1 MSDGFQGWPE
11 EAQRFFLGLQLDN
24 SKAYFEANR
33 ATYLQCVRGP
43 MEALLASV
51 EAEFGTGKIFRPNR
65 DIRFSADKSPYKT
78 EVSGVCDGG
87 YVSLSARGLFSATGW
102 WQVEKPQLE
111 RYRAA
116 VADDQSGSQ
125 LAEMVAGLERDG
137 FEIGGE
143 ELKLVPKP
151 YPRDHP
157 RERLLR
163 RKQLMVM
170 RSYGLQ
176 PWLGSA
182 QAREKVVEVWRA
194 ARPVMAWLKAHA
206 DV

>member
-1 MSDGFQGWPE
+1 MNFEGFPAGAFDFYE
-11 EAQRFFLGLQLDN
+11 RLEADN
-24 SKAYFEANR
+24 SKSFWDAHKDQYQRLVREPMLALADELEADFGPATVFR
-33 ATYLQCVRGP
+33 AH
-43 MEALLASV
+43 
-51 EAEFGTGKIFRPNR
+51 R

-78 EVSGVCDGG
+78 EISATCSGG

-102 WQVEKPQLE
+102 WHVEKPQLE
-111 RYRAA
+111 RFRAA
-116 VADDQSGSQ
+116 VAEEPSGRQ
-125 LAEMVAGLERDG
+125 LAEIVSGLERDG

-143 ELKLVPKP
+143 ELKAVPKP

-176 PWLGSA
+176 PWLGTPVA
-182 QAREKVVEVWRA
+182 GEKVVNVWRA
-194 ARPVMAWLKAHA
+194 ARPLMAWLKEHT
-206 DV
+206 DS

>member
-1 MSDGFQGWPE
+1 MNDGFQGWPE
-11 EAQRFFLGLQLDN
+11 EAQRFFIGLQLDN

-51 EAEFGTGKIFRPNR
+51 EEEFGPGKIFRPNR

-78 EVSGVCDGG
+78 EVSATCTGG

-102 WQVEKPQLE
+102 WHVEKHQLE
-111 RYRAA
+111 RFRAA
-116 VADDQSGSQ
+116 VAQEPSGSQ
-125 LAEMVAGLERDG
+125 LAEIVSGLERDG

-143 ELKLVPKP
+143 ELKVVPKP

-176 PWLGSA
+176 PWLGTPVA
-182 QAREKVVEVWRA
+182 GEKVVDVWRA
-194 ARPVMAWLKAHA
+194 ARPLMAWLKEHT
-206 DV
+206 DR